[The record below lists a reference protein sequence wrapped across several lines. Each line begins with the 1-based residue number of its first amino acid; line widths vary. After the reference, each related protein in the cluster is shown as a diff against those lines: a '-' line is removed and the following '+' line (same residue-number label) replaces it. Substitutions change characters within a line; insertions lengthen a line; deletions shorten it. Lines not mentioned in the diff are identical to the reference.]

1 MAEDAAMKTEIY
13 GPLPYETEH
22 LAELLKLVP
31 LDAKHVVVQAPH
43 RRPVDIKACQRPG
56 CLELAASVDNSKFI
70 FYSHHPTKGT
80 DVKFQS

>member
-22 LAELLKLVP
+22 LAELLKLIP
-31 LDAKHVVVQAPH
+31 LDAKNVVVQAPH

-70 FYSHHPTKGT
+70 FYTSMPDGKVV
-80 DVKFQS
+80 VKYQS